1 MIRSLRGRLFVGLTA
16 IILLT
21 GAIGSMFAYQW
32 AFGEAIELQDSILIQ
47 LASLAQNASFSGG
60 QPLHGVE
67 EDTEVW
73 LIELGKTPRGMA
85 DDRQLFALLDGL
97 QVATW
102 KNQPVRVLLRTR
114 SDGSRFAVAQPTA
127 VRDET
132 ARDVALRTLLP
143 IAALIPCL
151 MVVTAL
157 VIARSL
163 RPMVR
168 LARDLDS
175 RPADDMTPLPLSGM
189 PSELHPFISSINGL
203 LARMRLLMD
212 QQRRF
217 VADAAHEL
225 RTPITAL
232 SLQAENLESVALP
245 KQAQERVAALK
256 QGMHRTKHLLEQLL
270 ALARHE
276 ATAAGPAEIAL
287 AALDRVAK
295 EVVAGLLPDATDRGI
310 DLGFALA
317 EPLTVRSE
325 SVMLAAIIRN
335 LLDNALCFTPRGGT
349 IDIGIY
355 RQDDLAILQVEDTGP
370 GIASIDM
377 DKIFEPFFR
386 SSRPEGEG
394 TGLGLSIV
402 KRIVDSLGG
411 GIALENIAGA
421 GGSGLRVTVRLP
433 IAADPDSTA
442 SKDAAEVEKPDGS
455 GIGPLLSRS

>member
-21 GAIGSMFAYQW
+21 GATGSMFAYRW
-32 AFGEAIELQDSILIQ
+32 AFGEAIEIQDSILIQ
-47 LASLAQNASFSGG
+47 LASLAQSGAISNG

-73 LIELGKTPRGMA
+73 LIELGKTPRGSA
-85 DDRQLFALLDGL
+85 DDRQLFSLQDGL
-97 QVATW
+97 QLTTW
-102 KNQPVRVLLRTR
+102 KKQPIRLLLRTR

-143 IAALIPCL
+143 IATLIPCL
-151 MVVTAL
+151 MLVTAL
-157 VIARSL
+157 VIAHSL

-168 LARDLDS
+168 LAGDLDS
-175 RPADDMTPLPLSGM
+175 RRADDMTPLSLSGM
-189 PSELHPFISSINGL
+189 PSEVHPFISSINGL

-232 SLQAENLESVALP
+232 SLQAENLDSVALP
-245 KQAQERVAALK
+245 RVARERVAALK
-256 QGMHRTKHLLEQLL
+256 QGMQRTKHLLEQLL

-276 ATAAGPAEIAL
+276 AIPSDAVEMPIAAIDG
-287 AALDRVAK
+287 VAK
-295 EVVAGLLPDATDRGI
+295 EVVADLLPEALDRGI
-310 DLGFALA
+310 DLGFALV
-317 EPLTVRSE
+317 EPLTVRGE
-325 SVMLAAIIRN
+325 PVMLAAIIRN
-335 LLDNALCFTPRGGT
+335 LLDNALRFTPRGGT

-355 RQDDLAILQVEDTGP
+355 REDDAAILQVEDTGA
-370 GIASIDM
+370 GIASTDM
-377 DKIFEPFFR
+377 DQIFEPFFR
-386 SSRPEGEG
+386 GPRPEGDG

-411 GIALENIAGA
+411 RIALENIAG
-421 GGSGLRVTVRLP
+421 GRSGLRVTIWLP
-433 IAADPDSTA
+433 IAVAT
-442 SKDAAEVEKPDGS
+442 V
-455 GIGPLLSRS
+455 

>member
-21 GAIGSMFAYQW
+21 GAIGGMFAYNW
-32 AFGEAIELQDSILIQ
+32 AFGEAIEMQDSILIQ
-47 LASLAQNASFSGG
+47 LASLAERGSFSGG

-73 LIELGKTPRGMA
+73 LIELGNTPRGLA
-85 DDRQLFALLDGL
+85 DDRQLFTLRDGL
-97 QVATW
+97 QIATW
-102 KNQPVRVLLRTR
+102 KNKKVRVLLRTR

-132 ARDVALRTLLP
+132 ARDVAYRTLLP

-151 MVVTAL
+151 MVVAAL
-157 VIARSL
+157 VIAHSL

-168 LARDLDS
+168 LAGDLDS
-175 RPADDMTPLPLSGM
+175 RRADDMTPLPLSRT

-232 SLQAENLESVALP
+232 SLQAENLDSVALP
-245 KQAQERVAALK
+245 KRARERVAALK

-276 ATAAGPAEIAL
+276 AIPSGPAEMPL

-295 EVVAGLLPDATDRGI
+295 EVAADLRPEATDRGI
-310 DLGFALA
+310 DLGFALV
-317 EPLTVRSE
+317 EPLSVRGE
-325 SVMLAAIIRN
+325 PVMLAAIIRN
-335 LLDNALCFTPRGGT
+335 LLDNALRFTPRGGT
-349 IDIGIY
+349 IDMGIY
-355 RQDDLAILQVEDTGP
+355 RQDDLAVLQVEDSGP
-370 GIASIDM
+370 GIASTEM
-377 DKIFEPFFR
+377 DQIFEPFFR
-386 SSRPEGEG
+386 GFRPEGEG

-402 KRIVDSLGG
+402 KRIVDNLGG
-411 GIALENIAGA
+411 KIALENIAG
-421 GGSGLRVTVRLP
+421 GGRSGLRATVRLP
-433 IAADPDSTA
+433 IAGDPDSTPC
-442 SKDAAEVEKPDGS
+442 KGAEQVEKPNGS
-455 GIGPLLSRS
+455 GTGALLSRS

>member
-1 MIRSLRGRLFVGLTA
+1 MIRSLRGRLFIGLTA

-21 GAIGSMFAYQW
+21 GTTGSMLAYRW
-32 AFGEAIELQDSILIQ
+32 AFGEAIELQDSILLQ

-73 LIELGKTPRGMA
+73 LIELGKTPRGSA
-85 DDRQLFALLDGL
+85 DDRQLFSLPDGL
-97 QVATW
+97 QVTTW
-102 KNQPVRVLLRTR
+102 KKQPIRVLLRTR

-132 ARDVALRTLLP
+132 ARDVAFRTLLP
-143 IAALIPCL
+143 IGTLIPCL

-157 VIARSL
+157 VIAHSM
-163 RPMVR
+163 RPMIR
-168 LARDLDS
+168 LAGDLDS
-175 RPADDMTPLPLSGM
+175 RRADDMTSLPLSGM

-232 SLQAENLESVALP
+232 SLQAENLDSVALP
-245 KQAQERVAALK
+245 KVARERVAALK
-256 QGMHRTKHLLEQLL
+256 RGMHRTKHLLEQLL

-276 ATAAGPAEIAL
+276 ATPSGPAEMPL
-287 AALDRVAK
+287 AALDRAAK
-295 EVVAGLLPDATDRGI
+295 EVVADLLPEAIDRGI
-310 DLGFALA
+310 DFGFALV
-317 EPLTVRSE
+317 EPLTVHSE
-325 SVMLAAIIRN
+325 AAMLTAVIRN
-335 LLDNALCFTPRGGT
+335 LLENALRFTPRGGR
-349 IDIGIY
+349 IDIGVY
-355 RQDDLAILQVEDTGP
+355 REDGAAILQVEDTGP
-370 GIASIDM
+370 GITSTDM

-386 SSRPEGEG
+386 GSCPEGEG

-402 KRIVDSLGG
+402 KRIVDNLGG
-411 GIALENIAGA
+411 EIALENIAGA
-421 GGSGLRVTVRLP
+421 GRSGLRVMVRLP
-433 IAADPDSTA
+433 IAAGPDCST
-442 SKDAAEVEKPDGS
+442 
-455 GIGPLLSRS
+455 

>member
-1 MIRSLRGRLFVGLTA
+1 MIRSLRGRLFIGLTA

-21 GAIGSMFAYQW
+21 GAIGSMFAYRW

-67 EDTEVW
+67 EDAEVR
-73 LIELGKTPRGMA
+73 LIELGKTPRGVA
-85 DDRQLFALLDGL
+85 DDRQLFTLPDGL
-97 QVATW
+97 HVATW
-102 KNQPVRVLLRTR
+102 KNQPIRVLLRTR

-132 ARDVALRTLLP
+132 ARDVAVRTLLP

-151 MVVTAL
+151 MLVTAL
-157 VIARSL
+157 VIAHSL

-168 LARDLDS
+168 LAGDLDS

-189 PSELHPFISSINGL
+189 PSELHPFIGSINGL

-232 SLQAENLESVALP
+232 SLQAENLDSVALP
-245 KQAQERVAALK
+245 KRARARVAALK

-276 ATAAGPAEIAL
+276 AMPTRPAETPL
-287 AALDRVAK
+287 AALDRVVK
-295 EVVAGLLPDATDRGI
+295 EVVADLLPEATERDI
-310 DLGFALA
+310 DLGFALV
-317 EPLTVRSE
+317 EPLAVCSE
-325 SVMLAAIIRN
+325 PAMLAAIIRN
-335 LLDNALCFTPRGGT
+335 LVDNALRFTPRGGT
-349 IDIGIY
+349 VDIGVY
-355 RQDDLAILQVEDTGP
+355 REGGSAILQVEDTGP
-370 GIASIDM
+370 GIASTDM
-377 DKIFEPFFR
+377 DKIFEPFYR
-386 SSRPEGEG
+386 GSRPEGEG

-421 GGSGLRVTVRLP
+421 GRSGLRVTVQLP
-433 IAADPDSTA
+433 IAAIPDS
-442 SKDAAEVEKPDGS
+442 SLGEGGE
-455 GIGPLLSRS
+455 SRETPELGRG

>member
-21 GAIGSMFAYQW
+21 GATGSMFAYRW
-32 AFGEAIELQDSILIQ
+32 AFGEAIEIQDSILIQ
-47 LASLAQNASFSGG
+47 LASLAQSGAISNG

-73 LIELGKTPRGMA
+73 LIELGKTPRGSA
-85 DDRQLFALLDGL
+85 DDRQLFSLQDGL
-97 QVATW
+97 QLTTW
-102 KNQPVRVLLRTR
+102 KKQPIRLLLRTR

-143 IAALIPCL
+143 IATLIPCL
-151 MVVTAL
+151 MLVTAL
-157 VIARSL
+157 VIAHSL

-168 LARDLDS
+168 LAGDLDS
-175 RPADDMTPLPLSGM
+175 RRADDMTPLSLSGM
-189 PSELHPFISSINGL
+189 PSEVHPFISSINGL

-232 SLQAENLESVALP
+232 SLQAENLDSVALP
-245 KQAQERVAALK
+245 KIARERVAALK
-256 QGMHRTKHLLEQLL
+256 QGMQRTKHLLEQLL

-276 ATAAGPAEIAL
+276 AIPSDAVEMPIAAIDG
-287 AALDRVAK
+287 VAK
-295 EVVAGLLPDATDRGI
+295 EVVADLLPEALDRGI
-310 DLGFALA
+310 DLGFALV
-317 EPLTVRSE
+317 EPLTVRGE
-325 SVMLAAIIRN
+325 PVMLAAIIRN
-335 LLDNALCFTPRGGT
+335 LLDNALRFTPRGGT

-355 RQDDLAILQVEDTGP
+355 REDDAAILQVEDTGA
-370 GIASIDM
+370 GIASTDM
-377 DKIFEPFFR
+377 DQIFEPFFR
-386 SSRPEGEG
+386 GPRPEGDG

-411 GIALENIAGA
+411 RIALENIAG
-421 GGSGLRVTVRLP
+421 GRSGLRVTIWLP
-433 IAADPDSTA
+433 IAVAT
-442 SKDAAEVEKPDGS
+442 V
-455 GIGPLLSRS
+455 